1 MKKNIVRL
9 NETQLRKMIAESV
22 KKVLKEEYGDHNW
35 FMNHESY
42 PPETLNSRD
51 DEYQNSSKSL
61 DEEAEEFFNDYVEG
75 EELESNEVEIDVQ
88 DEETGKINVYVTKEG
103 WQFCFRAYG
112 HCVDETDLYCK
123 LSRGGRPDQPASW
136 NEIEYVSPDGEA
148 GSFPVSQFVQSV
160 LIKNYFPYS
169 NVTADVDDV

>member
-9 NETQLRKMIAESV
+9 NESQLRKMIAESV

-51 DEYQNSSKSL
+51 DEYGSYKSL
-61 DEEAEEFFNDYVEG
+61 DEEAEEFFDDYVEG
-75 EELESNEVEIDVQ
+75 EEFEANEVEIDVEE
-88 DEETGKINVYVTKEG
+88 EETGKLRVYITIEG

-112 HCVDETDLYCK
+112 EQVDETDLFCR
-123 LSRGGRPDQPASW
+123 LVRGGSPDQPASW

-148 GSFPVSQFVQSV
+148 GSFPVAPFGETL